1 MLMSKILPKAKTIIF
16 FLSFGLIAA
25 IGLTYILLS
34 DFLLANAATWLLIAS
49 IFSFGSAVCVILSA
63 NYKEKPKT
71 MYILLAVAIVCA
83 ILFIV
88 TIYFFAQMPLWNDKD
103 GVMGGQSYIRQ
114 FNKVQVSNAD
124 EPTLLETEMPKYLTI
139 TKQIVTENNKGVTK
153 FVCEES
159 MFYIRIQYTG
169 NTSLET
175 LRANKTY
182 NTERNFNTVVVL
194 CKVFGYISVAVQAA
208 YIALCTVV
216 KEK

>member
-1 MLMSKILPKAKTIIF
+1 MLMSKILPKAKTIAFI
-16 FLSFGLIAA
+16 LSFLLIAG

-63 NYKEKPKT
+63 SYKEKPVT
-71 MYILLAVAIVCA
+71 MYILLAAAIICA

-88 TIYFFAQMPLWNDKD
+88 TIYCFAQMPLWNDKD
-103 GVMGGQSYIRQ
+103 GVMGVNNFIRA
-114 FNKVQVSNAD
+114 FNKDSQS
-124 EPTLLETEMPKYLTI
+124 PTLPEVPKYLSI
-139 TKQIVTENNKGVTK
+139 TTETS
-153 FVCEES
+153 FVNGKLIEKEVCKES
-159 MFYIRIQYTG
+159 MFYVRILNMG
-169 NTSLET
+169 NTPLET
-175 LRANKTY
+175 LRENKTF

-208 YIALCTVV
+208 YVALCVVV